1 MSKENKEVQTTI
13 TEKCDQVVQAT
24 PPLDQATATP
34 GVKVMASK
42 EVQTTPPLCKVE
54 KADQATANPGVKVM
68 ASKEVQT
75 TPPRCKVEEAAQEA
89 LAINPEL
96 KNNPEFQKFLCK
108 K

>member
-13 TEKCDQVVQAT
+13 KEKCDQVVQAT

-54 KADQATANPGVKVM
+54 KA
-68 ASKEVQT
+68 
-75 TPPRCKVEEAAQEA
+75 AQEA

>member
-13 TEKCDQVVQAT
+13 TEKCDQVVQAN
-24 PPLDQATATP
+24 PPLDQATAT
-34 GVKVMASK
+34 
-42 EVQTTPPLCKVE
+42 
-54 KADQATANPGVKVM
+54 PGVKVM

>member
-54 KADQATANPGVKVM
+54 KA
-68 ASKEVQT
+68 
-75 TPPRCKVEEAAQEA
+75 AQEA
-89 LAINPEL
+89 LAI
-96 KNNPEFQKFLCK
+96 NPEFQKFLCK

>member
-13 TEKCDQVVQAT
+13 TEKCDQVV
-24 PPLDQATATP
+24 QATATP

-54 KADQATANPGVKVM
+54 KA
-68 ASKEVQT
+68 
-75 TPPRCKVEEAAQEA
+75 AQEA

-96 KNNPEFQKFLCK
+96 KNNPEFQKFLSK
-108 K
+108 KWFFFLKNLKYFAQKKSE

>member
-13 TEKCDQVVQAT
+13 KEKCDQVVQAT
-24 PPLDQATATP
+24 PPLDQA
-34 GVKVMASK
+34 S
-42 EVQTTPPLCKVE
+42 
-54 KADQATANPGVKVM
+54 M

-96 KNNPEFQKFLCK
+96 KNNPEFQKFLSK

>member
-54 KADQATANPGVKVM
+54 KA
-68 ASKEVQT
+68 
-75 TPPRCKVEEAAQEA
+75 AQEA

>member
-42 EVQTTPPLCKVE
+42 EVQTTPPL
-54 KADQATANPGVKVM
+54 
-68 ASKEVQT
+68 S
-75 TPPRCKVEEAAQEA
+75 KVEEVAREA

-96 KNNPEFQKFLCK
+96 KNNPEFQKFLSK